1 MRFLDKCTCNLQ
13 TDGFRKGGEHKI
25 VFAESGNCSIGII
38 SFFVHHNNNYDYKNF
53 LEFMNKERKLH
64 LFRYGWKRKWYVRD
78 YKASRQHRPT
88 YKRDV
93 VFKLLNWQFFILS
106 KKENNKTIAKCL
118 ICHVRKE
125 FAINKEKI

>member
-78 YKASRQHRPT
+78 YKASR
-88 YKRDV
+88 
-93 VFKLLNWQFFILS
+93 
-106 KKENNKTIAKCL
+106 
-118 ICHVRKE
+118 
-125 FAINKEKI
+125 